1 VVGSSVGES
10 VIGGFVYGAGDGGFV
25 SPASAGLAVDGGLV
39 GSSVGCSVGEWECVG
54 PAVPMM
60 GAFEGFSVGD
70 SVGMAVVGG
79 SLGGLVG
86 SSVGGSDG
94 LGVGDLLGLSV
105 GDFVGD
111 SERVGLAVPMT
122 GDREGLGVGDPEG

>member
-70 SVGMAVVGG
+70 SVGMAVAGRWVRAWVIQTAWGWEICWA
-79 SLGGLVG
+79 
-86 SSVGGSDG
+86 
-94 LGVGDLLGLSV
+94 
-105 GDFVGD
+105 FQ
-111 SERVGLAVPMT
+111 
-122 GDREGLGVGDPEG
+122 